1 MTLLLKQIKP
11 NSFKFTKINNFD
23 GENNIIDGNAM
34 LHAHVLLSKTFGELV
49 EKILDQLI
57 RVSLIGFVTNTYQ
70 IFSIKNF
77 EGKNRGTNKPFLFKR
92 CVTKV
97 LRNWSGL

>member
-49 EKILDQLI
+49 EKIID
-57 RVSLIGFVTNTYQ
+57 
-70 IFSIKNF
+70 
-77 EGKNRGTNKPFLFKR
+77 
-92 CVTKV
+92 
-97 LRNWSGL
+97 